1 MYCAVLT
8 GPTGGPRFALPGPGY
23 FKEGRPAGS
32 APGGVPTRG
41 EHTAGTRPPDFLCQ
55 EAQVHCARNRTPL
68 KDRDVDKEDEE
79 DGVQREDE
87 EDVVTVERLMKKN
100 MM

>member
-1 MYCAVLT
+1 M
-8 GPTGGPRFALPGPGY
+8 
-23 FKEGRPAGS
+23 
-32 APGGVPTRG
+32 
-41 EHTAGTRPPDFLCQ
+41 CQ
-55 EAQVHCARNRTPL
+55 EAQVHRARNRTPL